1 MRSALRTIV
10 VSAIAMAMI
19 GGWLW
24 ANGDGIDEQRGT
36 QIRSP
41 AVSIGDAESHPWS
54 VLANEAG
61 LSSPE
66 FPRPLIAQDTRVC
79 FGFERLDFG
88 MPARPSLARC
98 VEREALRSLSENGIA
113 SIFVIKA
120 GLDTWHVIASGA
132 PVDAIDI
139 VGADNAKVSAERI
152 FIGDGVVAMRL
163 PNDLRIK
170 SVFWTRGR
178 SRYRCDPPADAVH
191 SGNFCT

>member
-1 MRSALRTIV
+1 
-10 VSAIAMAMI
+10 MAMI

-24 ANGDGIDEQRGT
+24 ANGDGIDEQRGS

-41 AVSIGDAESHPWS
+41 AASIGDAESHPWS
-54 VLANEAG
+54 VLDNEAG
-61 LSSPE
+61 MSRPE
-66 FPRPLIAQDTRVC
+66 FPRPLIAQDTRLC

-88 MPARPSLARC
+88 TPVRPSLARC
-98 VEREALRSLSENGIA
+98 VERETLRSLSENGIA

-120 GLDTWHVIASGA
+120 GLDTWQEIASGA
-132 PVDAIDI
+132 PLDAIDI
-139 VGADNAKVSAERI
+139 VGADNTKVSAERI

-170 SVFWTRGR
+170 SVSWTVGR
-178 SRYRCDPPADAVH
+178 SRYRCDPSADAVH